1 MKKTP
6 PQKDLD
12 SLVEHFKAGRF
23 EKVEKIAISLTKHYP
38 NHAFG
43 WKALAIALK
52 QNGKVSESLNASI
65 KVIEINSKDPEAYFN
80 LGNTYKLLN
89 KSDQAEINYKKA
101 IKLNPNNNTFYNNL
115 ALLFHES
122 KKYEEAKINYEK
134 AIKLN
139 PQFFEAY
146 NNLGVTLK
154 DLNKLKESINAYK
167 KAISLNENFADAY
180 NNLGIAFK
188 QQGKFEEA
196 ELNYKKAIEIN
207 SSYSEAYSNLGIL
220 LREKG
225 ELEKSKENYIKAI
238 ELKSDYAEA
247 HYNLGI
253 TYRELGE
260 LKNSEDSY
268 NLAIKFNTNYPEA
281 YNNLGVTLR
290 ELGRLDESENAYK
303 KAIELKSDYADAYNN
318 LSFTLLLKNNFE
330 EAFKYSEWR
339 FKTNQNTGTK
349 FKTKKPLW
357 NGENNK
363 SVLVWKEQGIGDELL
378 YSSILPELEAKSKK
392 IIVHCDKRLIPLFK
406 RSFPKGIIYESK
418 KENINENDYDYHI
431 PIASLP
437 GFFRNNLK
445 SYLNSSNGY
454 LVSDNI
460 KTSIFKKKLKKN
472 NDIKL
477 IGISWNTKSKIQM
490 SSFRNIKLNDL
501 VTKLNQKNIKF
512 INLQYGNVTD
522 EISNLKK
529 ETGIEIDEIPELDKK
544 NEIDDLS
551 SLISA
556 CDLIVSIDNFTV
568 HLAGSLGVETK
579 ILLPLT
585 MDARW
590 GLNGRKS
597 YLYDSVTLYRQKNL
611 GNWDEILEELK
622 NDICSLNYP

>member
-1 MKKTP
+1 M
-6 PQKDLD
+6 
-12 SLVEHFKAGRF
+12 EHYKAGRF
-23 EKVEKIAISLTKHYP
+23 KKVEKIAISLTKDFP
-38 NHAFG
+38 NHSLG
-43 WKALAIALK
+43 WKALAIAFK
-52 QNGKVSESLNASI
+52 QNGKISESLSANN
-65 KVIEINSKDPEAYFN
+65 KVIEINPNDPEAYFN
-80 LGNTYKLLN
+80 LANTFKILN
-89 KSDQAEINYKKA
+89 KSNEAEINYKKA
-101 IKLNPNNNTFYNNL
+101 IKLNPNNSAVYNNL
-115 ALLFHES
+115 ASLFHEN
-122 KKYEEAKINYEK
+122 KKYEDARINYEK

-139 PQFFEAY
+139 PKFFEAF
-146 NNLGVTLK
+146 NNLGVTLREQ
-154 DLNKLKESINAYK
+154 NKLDESIIAYK
-167 KAISLNENFADAY
+167 KAISINQNYVDAY

-188 QQGKFEEA
+188 QQGELDEA

-207 SSYSEAYSNLGIL
+207 SSYAEAYSNLGNL

-238 ELKSDYAEA
+238 ELKSNYAEA

-260 LKNSEDSY
+260 LKNSENSY
-268 NLAIKFNTNYPEA
+268 NLAIKFKSNYPEA

-290 ELGRLDESENAYK
+290 ELGKLDESEDAYK

-318 LSFTLLLKNNFE
+318 LSFTLLLKNNFV
-330 EAFKYSEWR
+330 EAFKFSEWR
-339 FKTNQNTGTK
+339 FETNRNTGTK

-392 IIVHCDKRLIPLFK
+392 IIVHCDKRLIPLFN
-406 RSFPKGIIYESK
+406 RSFPKSIIYENNR
-418 KENINENDYDYHI
+418 ENINESDYDAHI

-437 GFFRNNLK
+437 SFFRKNLK
-445 SYLNSSNGY
+445 SYLNSSKGY
-454 LVSDNI
+454 LISDNI

-477 IGISWNTKSKIQM
+477 IGISWNTKSNIQM
-490 SSFRNIKLNDL
+490 SSFRNINLNYL
-501 VTKLNQKNIKF
+501 VTELNQKNIKF
-512 INLQYGNVTD
+512 INLQYGNVSN

-529 ETGIEIDEIPELDKK
+529 ETGIEIYEIPELDKK
-544 NEIDDLS
+544 NQIDDLA

-556 CDLIVSIDNFTV
+556 CDLVVSIDNFTV
-568 HLAGSLGVETK
+568 HLAGSLGVKTK

-590 GLNGRKS
+590 GLNGKKS

-611 GNWDEILEELK
+611 GDWNEVLENLK
-622 NDICSLNYP
+622 NDI